1 MALNAGISQN
11 VIKELNL
18 QHQCAWSLTV
28 TDGENTHTVG
38 YPLTIEFNIERNTFA
53 SANTATF
60 NIYNLSPS
68 TRSAKGGLFFQD
80 RFNTSLNKILT
91 FKAGYNG
98 KLTTCFKGRIQEA
111 YSRRQGT
118 EVITSIQC
126 LDLGIPTDYINVTF
140 EAGTTKKE
148 AYKNI
153 IQNLGYL
160 EEGAIGT
167 LEGEYKTPV
176 TFEGKPLDVLNQI
189 TGGNTFIDNGVI
201 NTLMPNEC
209 LDEGVPILKAET
221 GLINTPQRRDAQIIA
236 EGIFNPNAIV
246 GQLIEVQST
255 TASEFSGTFQ
265 LCGISHSGTISGA
278 VAGTRITRY
287 NFLVGAMLPNGSYT
301 LTGTT
306 EKQQFTKVKKEEKQ
320 VVNSPA
326 GADVYSVYN
335 YIRSH
340 NGQPPNS
347 KVGHT
352 NFTWKQLLLPAGTG
366 NTTAQIMAQINAS
379 ILQNCKVIAEKL
391 YDYTQANFPGAK
403 VNIVSN
409 WRSKEN
415 NASLANASK
424 ESAHLRGEAIDF
436 NISGIATQ
444 KAFITFNRTWDRF
457 TYIFRTKTSYN
468 IHVQNTLGANGALR
482 ASGQKQKYA

>member
-1 MALNAGISQN
+1 MALNAGISYN
-11 VIKELNL
+11 VTPNY
-18 QHQCAWSLTV
+18 QHQCGWSLTV
-28 TDGENTHTVG
+28 TDGENTHIVG

-68 TRSAKGGLFFQD
+68 TRSSKGGLFFQD
-80 RFNTSLNKILT
+80 RFNTSQNKILT

-160 EEGAIGT
+160 EQGAIGS
-167 LEGEYKTPV
+167 LEGAYLTPV

-189 TGGNTFIDNGVI
+189 SGGNTFIDNGVI

-236 EGIFNPNAIV
+236 EGIFNPNAFV

-265 LCGISHSGTISGA
+265 LCGINHSGVISGA
-278 VAGTRITRY
+278 TAGTRTTRY
-287 NFLVGAMLPNGSYT
+287 NFLVGALLPNGSYT

-306 EKQQFTKVKKEEKQ
+306 EKQPFTKVKKEQKT

-326 GADVYSVYN
+326 GADVYSVYS
-335 YIRSH
+335 YIRSQ

-366 NTTAQIMAQINAS
+366 NTAAQIMAQINVS
-379 ILQNCKVIAEKL
+379 ILQNCKVITEKL
-391 YDYTQANFPGAK
+391 YDYTQVNFPGAK

-444 KAFITFNRTWDRF
+444 QAFTTFNRTWDNF

-468 IHVQNTLGANGALR
+468 IHVQNTTGKNGALR